1 MNLNA
6 PFFATLAVAALTGW
20 IGMGWFSSQAKD
32 TARRVPV
39 IPREAEENI
48 DPNQTDSESLI
59 RRVHRPGHPEDE
71 PLAALQLAKQIAPA
85 DFVRFMEADHLLPDS
100 AAKAVFRLAAV
111 RRWLISD
118 PRAAVNWCAGHDDR
132 LFTEAVKEWTR
143 MDPAAAE
150 AFSAGMPARLRDTA
164 LTVVAGVLASS
175 DPDSLTGFIQR
186 TGASLNA
193 SELAPGFRSI
203 AQRDLQT
210 LLNLTEQLPS
220 HLQSQAQWE
229 AAIAMAAKDLH
240 GAISWAQKQT
250 ESSMLLGCILSTG
263 LPPEKLLPAFASLT
277 VEQQKEVLE
286 DNRGSW
292 ASRDPGGLL
301 KVLRAAEEAGIL
313 DEGTEPL
320 PRADS
325 PEDRFP
331 SERSFRESAISS
343 ALNYLLEEGPV
354 EALAAIQQ
362 HFPDHPEWWV
372 KQLAESWGLKDPAAA
387 SAWAAQLPNE
397 ELREKA
403 LSTISNRSS
412 VPIWDLEIMSYGA
425 DQLDE
430 YSPEKRMKMLD
441 SASGH
446 APSHSLKDT
455 EYRIRNCQPQE
466 YSLWLAA
473 QPPSENTNARIE
485 MFIREWGAEEPAAAA
500 AWLGTQPESEGKQKA
515 SHDLMLLWKSL
526 SPKDAKAWQDAAG
539 LQRE

>member
-1 MNLNA
+1 MKFNA
-6 PFFATLAVAALTGW
+6 MFFATLAVAALTGW
-20 IGMGWFSSQAKD
+20 SGMGWISSQAKD
-32 TARRVPV
+32 TARRVPL

-48 DPNQTDSESLI
+48 DPAQTDPESLI

-85 DFVRFMEADHLLPDS
+85 DFVRFMEADRLLPDS

-111 RRWLISD
+111 RRWLTTD
-118 PRAAVNWCAGHDDR
+118 PRAAVNWCAGHDAR

-150 AFSAGMPARLRDTA
+150 AFSAGMPARFRDTA
-164 LTVVAGVLASS
+164 LTAVAGVLASS
-175 DPDSLTGFIQR
+175 DPDSLTGFIKR

-193 SELAPGFRSI
+193 SELAPAFRII

-210 LLNLTEQLPS
+210 LLNLTERLPS
-220 HLQSQAQWE
+220 HLQSHAHWE
-229 AAIAMAAKDLH
+229 AATVMAAKDLN

-263 LPPEKLLPAFASLT
+263 LPPEKLLSAFASLT

-292 ASRDPGGLL
+292 ASRDPEGLL

-313 DEGTEPL
+313 DGESDPPAG
-320 PRADS
+320 ADS

-343 ALNYLLEEGPV
+343 ALSHLLEEGPV
-354 EALAAIQQ
+354 EALAAIQR
-362 HFPDHPEWWV
+362 HSPDHPEWWV

-387 SAWAAQLPNE
+387 SAWAAQLPND

-403 LSTISNRSS
+403 LSIISSRSRFS
-412 VPIWDLEIMSYGA
+412 ILDFEFRGYSA

-430 YSPEKRMKMLD
+430 LPPEKRIEKLE
-441 SASGH
+441 SASSH
-446 APSHSLKDT
+446 APWNSPKDT
-455 EYRIRNCQPQE
+455 EYQIRNCQPQE

-473 QPPSENTNARIE
+473 QPPSENTDARIE

-500 AWLGTQPESEGKQKA
+500 AWLATLPESEGKQKA
-515 SHDLMLLWKSL
+515 SHDLMRLWQSL
-526 SPKDAKAWQDAAG
+526 APKEARAG
-539 LQRE
+539 QENVKR

>member
-1 MNLNA
+1 
-6 PFFATLAVAALTGW
+6 
-20 IGMGWFSSQAKD
+20 
-32 TARRVPV
+32 
-39 IPREAEENI
+39 
-48 DPNQTDSESLI
+48 
-59 RRVHRPGHPEDE
+59 
-71 PLAALQLAKQIAPA
+71 
-85 DFVRFMEADHLLPDS
+85 
-100 AAKAVFRLAAV
+100 
-111 RRWLISD
+111 
-118 PRAAVNWCAGHDDR
+118 
-132 LFTEAVKEWTR
+132 
-143 MDPAAAE
+143 
-150 AFSAGMPARLRDTA
+150 MPARLRDTA

-186 TGASLNA
+186 TGAQLNA
-193 SELAPGFRSI
+193 SELAPAFRCI
-203 AQRDLQT
+203 AQRDMQA
-210 LLNLTEQLPS
+210 LLDLTEKLPS
-220 HLQSQAQWE
+220 HLQSQAHWE
-229 AAIAMAAKDLH
+229 AAIVMAAKDLQ

-263 LPPEKLLPAFASLT
+263 LPAEKLLPAFASLP
-277 VEQQKEVLE
+277 VEQQKEVL
-286 DNRGSW
+286 DDSRGSW
-292 ASRDPGGLL
+292 ASRDPEALL
-301 KVLRAAEEAGIL
+301 KVLRAVEEAG
-313 DEGTEPL
+313 L
-320 PRADS
+320 PDKEADVLL
-325 PEDRFP
+325 PPGADP
-331 SERSFRESAISS
+331 SEEHFPPERSYRESAIHS
-343 ALNYLLEEGPV
+343 ALSRLLEEGPV

-473 QPPSENTNARIE
+473 QPPSQNTNARIE

-500 AWLGTQPESEGKQKA
+500 AWLSTLPGSEGKQKA
-515 SHDLMLLWKSL
+515 SHDLMRLWKSL
-526 SPKDAKAWQDAAG
+526 SPKDEKAWQDAAG
-539 LQRE
+539 L